1 MYNAEFE
8 TDKYIRETF
17 FPDFDYKGIM
27 VEVGAGPTVFYSMSK
42 HFRDY
47 GWRCVCIDPNPKFVS
62 EHKKEGNEI
71 YQLAISNY
79 DGESEFSIVSSG
91 WKEEY
96 DGISFS
102 GLEIKYNMPKFK
114 VNKIR
119 VEVRTLNT
127 LFNEINLNKIDF
139 ISVDV
144 EGSEIEVI
152 EGLNITKYNPKVILL
167 ENYTHNPK
175 YEIFMNSLGYTI
187 NKKIEYN
194 YIFEKLSYE

>member
-71 YQLAISNY
+71 YQLAVINHTHQNNNPQLT
-79 DGESEFSIVSSG
+79 
-91 WKEEY
+91 EEY
-96 DGISFS
+96 KERE
-102 GLEIKYNMPKFK
+102 L
-114 VNKIR
+114 
-119 VEVRTLNT
+119 
-127 LFNEINLNKIDF
+127 
-139 ISVDV
+139 
-144 EGSEIEVI
+144 
-152 EGLNITKYNPKVILL
+152 
-167 ENYTHNPK
+167 K
-175 YEIFMNSLGYTI
+175 YEIDVNLTRYMIGLNVISLVSNFMSCFFSFYYVLFGLDR
-187 NKKIEYN
+187 
-194 YIFEKLSYE
+194 IFSYMGLATDILLLLKHGTLFFFLI

>member
-1 MYNAEFE
+1 
-8 TDKYIRETF
+8 
-17 FPDFDYKGIM
+17 
-27 VEVGAGPTVFYSMSK
+27 
-42 HFRDY
+42 
-47 GWRCVCIDPNPKFVS
+47 
-62 EHKKEGNEI
+62 
-71 YQLAISNY
+71 
-79 DGESEFSIVSSG
+79 
-91 WKEEY
+91 
-96 DGISFS
+96 
-102 GLEIKYNMPKFK
+102 MPKFK

-119 VEVRTLNT
+119 VEVRALNT